1 MKIEDLLVD
10 FDEMGF
16 APTTLCENPEEYA
29 CDWKRDLIAGIERLK
44 AEGAQGM
51 NICENAKNCYYSQK
65 TADLLR
71 QVDLAFS
78 EVQFQKRRCTRLKKA
93 LHTKNKNER
102 IAGARK
108 FADRLCREVENDV
121 VAKYIIQVLDK
132 WLKEVENE

>member
-1 MKIEDLLVD
+1 
-10 FDEMGF
+10 
-16 APTTLCENPEEYA
+16 
-29 CDWKRDLIAGIERLK
+29 
-44 AEGAQGM
+44 M
-51 NICENAKNCYYSQK
+51 NICENSHDCYYKQK
-65 TADLLR
+65 TADLL
-71 QVDLAFS
+71 QEVDITRS
-78 EVQFQKRRCTRLKKA
+78 EAEFQEKRYARLKKA